1 MGQNDVLNDLLS
13 TTDAED
19 SGSQK
24 AAGTTAAP

>member
-1 MGQNDVLNDLLS
+1 MGQNDMLNDLLS

-24 AAGTTAAP
+24 AAGTRAAP